1 MKYAAPI
8 SVIQHLRYLLYL
20 AEIIKID
27 AERSGNDPLTTDVT
41 EDIENVFNYHL
52 DSIDRALERR

>member
-41 EDIENVFNYHL
+41 EDIEKVFNYHL
-52 DSIDRALERR
+52 DCIDQALERR